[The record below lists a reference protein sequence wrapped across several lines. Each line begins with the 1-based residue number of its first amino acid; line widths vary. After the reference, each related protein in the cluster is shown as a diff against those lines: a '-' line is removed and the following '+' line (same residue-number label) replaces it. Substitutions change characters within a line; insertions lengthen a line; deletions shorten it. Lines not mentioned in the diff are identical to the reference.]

1 MLYSI
6 VAVALQNISEV
17 PRGQKADL
25 VASLLAGIELGMLCP
40 LVRLLL
46 GELWPPW
53 EEREMGIGPRALMA
67 ALTEVSEEDVPSL
80 EGGMIEMGAVA
91 EAAVRRK
98 GQHPLSE
105 DPLQALSVYRNLRR
119 ISRIYGPESERRK
132 NTVLRGLFLEASP
145 LEGKY
150 IARTALCNMLAGI
163 GPKAM
168 ISAISQAF
176 HCRPLDVQR
185 AYNIMPDLGSIAC
198 AAYNKDLDGVKLR
211 PSIPI
216 RPMIIRPGDVVV
228 PGAYLPRY
236 SGLRV
241 QVHKREA
248 DIFIFTNRLKNIT
261 SALNSLSLPL
271 GEIDGNFII
280 DAYLI
285 GFLGERICSQAE
297 MVRYI
302 NRRRLSRKSKVS
314 PAILAYDLIYRR
326 SVDLTGL
333 AYIKRRDKLLEAF
346 GEPKVMP
353 FSGISPVEERG
364 LWEREAVDDFLH
376 QVLKAEGK
384 GLIAR
389 NFEAAYFPGAC
400 SNQDFFIGAEETIAA
415 VR

>member
-1 MLYSI
+1 MLYSAI
-6 VAVALQNISEV
+6 AIALQNISEV
-17 PRGQKADL
+17 PRVQKADL
-25 VASLLAGIELGMLCP
+25 VASLLAGIEVRMLCP
-40 LVRLLL
+40 VVRLLL

-53 EEREMGIGPRALMA
+53 EVREMGTGPKALMS

-80 EGGMIEMGAVA
+80 EEGLIEMGAVA
-91 EAAVRRK
+91 EAAMLRK
-98 GQHPLSE
+98 GQHPLSR
-105 DPLQALSVYRNLRR
+105 DPLQALSVYKRLRH
-119 ISRIYGPESERRK
+119 ISRMRGLDSEHRK
-132 NTVLRGLFLEASP
+132 NAVLRGLFLEASP

-163 GPKAM
+163 GPKTM

-176 HCRPLDVQR
+176 HCHHLEVQR

-198 AAYNKDLDGVKLR
+198 AAYNKELDEIELQ

-216 RPMIIRPGDVVV
+216 RPMIIRHGDAVV

-241 QVHKREA
+241 QVHKRNG

-261 SALNSLSLPL
+261 SVLNSLSLPL
-271 GEIDGNFII
+271 SEIDGNFVI
-280 DAYLI
+280 DADLI
-285 GFLGERICSQAE
+285 GFLGEKICSQAE

-302 NRRRLSRKSKVS
+302 NRRRLSRKSRVS
-314 PAILAYDLIYRR
+314 PAILAYDLIYRN

-333 AYIKRRDKLLEAF
+333 AYVKRHDKLLEAF
-346 GEPKVMP
+346 GEPKVIP
-353 FSGISPVEERG
+353 FSGISPVEDRC
-364 LWEREAVDDFLH
+364 LWERDAVDDFLH
-376 QVLKAEGK
+376 QVLKAGGK
-384 GLIAR
+384 GLIAH

-400 SNQDFFIGAEETIAA
+400 SNQDFFIGAKETVAA